1 MVNQVLA
8 RQNMQSELFYQI
20 IHCGYNQ
27 GDQGKKK
34 RFYFHKKHHLY
45 LQHMIQHGMR
55 ANHQTTDVLAWIS
68 PNPYWNTESDDKTIL
83 WLNDPS
89 TRLGC
94 EQLGFNPFS
103 SEYFI
108 FTVQNNFSC
117 SPLEREPEVYMI
129 KPLQSL
135 VPIFTVH

>member
-1 MVNQVLA
+1 
-8 RQNMQSELFYQI
+8 
-20 IHCGYNQ
+20 
-27 GDQGKKK
+27 
-34 RFYFHKKHHLY
+34 
-45 LQHMIQHGMR
+45 MIQHGMSS
-55 ANHQTTDVLAWIS
+55 NHQTTDILAGIS
-68 PNPYWNTESDDKTIL
+68 PNLYWSTESDDKTIL

-108 FTVQNNFSC
+108 FTKQNNFSC
-117 SPLEREPEVYMI
+117 SPLEREPKFYMI

-135 VPIFTVH
+135 VPIFTAH

>member
-1 MVNQVLA
+1 MLS
-8 RQNMQSELFYQI
+8 RQNRQSELFYLI
-20 IHCGYNQ
+20 KLFTVDTTKEIRE
-27 GDQGKKK
+27 KK
-34 RFYFHKKHHLY
+34 RFYFHKKLHSY
-45 LQHMIQHGMR
+45 LQYMIQHSMSS
-55 ANHQTTDVLAWIS
+55 NHQTTDVLAWIS
-68 PNPYWNTESDDKTIL
+68 SNLYWSTESDDKTIL

-108 FTVQNNFSC
+108 FTEWNNFSC
-117 SPLEREPEVYMI
+117 SPLGRGPKVYII

-135 VPIFTVH
+135 VPIFTAH